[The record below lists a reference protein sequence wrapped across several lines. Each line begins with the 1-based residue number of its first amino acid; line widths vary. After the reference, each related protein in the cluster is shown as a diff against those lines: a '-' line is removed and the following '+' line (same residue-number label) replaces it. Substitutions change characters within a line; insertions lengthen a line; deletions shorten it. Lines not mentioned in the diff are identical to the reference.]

1 MESVDLT
8 VEDGLLTTEDFDTY
22 TVSVADKV
30 ECVADG
36 VVDVTNCVVDAIL
49 VVLPLSSSIAVLMR
63 SNSFLISFLTV
74 STSSMVDRDV
84 V

>member
-1 MESVDLT
+1 M
-8 VEDGLLTTEDFDTY
+8 
-22 TVSVADKV
+22 SVADKV
-30 ECVADG
+30 DCIADG